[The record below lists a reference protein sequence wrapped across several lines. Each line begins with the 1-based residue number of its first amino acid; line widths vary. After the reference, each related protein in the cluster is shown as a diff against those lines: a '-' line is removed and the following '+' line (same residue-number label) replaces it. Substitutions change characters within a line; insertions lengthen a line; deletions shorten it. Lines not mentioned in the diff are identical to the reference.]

1 VKSHAYLASIQSYFL
16 KVNQFHPNTTLNHI
30 IYKNHVTMLQG
41 LPFPHVPER
50 PARHNAP
57 SFIPDEAVVMLG
69 QP

>member
-1 VKSHAYLASIQSYFL
+1 L

-41 LPFPHVPER
+41 LPFPHVPEH